1 VAEFDKICEVQSD
14 KASVEITSRYAGTV
28 TKLYHDVHGIA
39 KVGQPLVD
47 IEVEGDEDDLDI
59 NTDSNKPSSA
69 QDTSEP
75 VKLTDGS
82 KALVFP
88 SVRRLT
94 VTNGIDLKNVQGTGK
109 HGTVLKG
116 NVIDYINGNPV
127 QGKNDS
133 LVGLY
138 TLVTNFLFSRLID
151 QQTHHRHL
159 HLRNHLFQRH
169 QQQLPL
175 KLIL

>member
-1 VAEFDKICEVQSD
+1 MAEFDKICEVQSD

-47 IEVEGDEDDLDI
+47 IEVEGDEEDLDI
-59 NTDSNKPSSA
+59 NNTGSTKPSFD

-75 VKLTDGS
+75 VKLTDVKS
-82 KALVFP
+82 KSLVFP

-94 VTNGIDLKNVQGTGK
+94 VTNGIDIKDVQGTGK

-116 NVIDYINGNPV
+116 NVIDYINGKPT

-138 TLVTNFLFSRLID
+138 ALFY
-151 QQTHHRHL
+151 
-159 HLRNHLFQRH
+159 
-169 QQQLPL
+169 
-175 KLIL
+175 